1 MPQLDL
7 ILLEKLTLAVRDAIE
22 SAPLMGLGETPKCA
36 KTQAA
41 IKRLLSEQSAKFPPL
56 TSCAISGLWLLAGEL
71 DRSHDISQILDS
83 PTGSYWHG
91 IMHRREGDFSN
102 ANYWMRR
109 AAGHPVMAELANY
122 IDVTARAGALASLA
136 PQTSRTRIAHCLTEP
151 DNLAASLIDLCKLAG
166 DSQPELVSDL
176 QLICWWEW
184 QLLFQHSLPSKS
196 IPCAK

>member
-1 MPQLDL
+1 MPQINL
-7 ILLEKLTLAVRDAIE
+7 ISPEKLTPAVRDAIE
-22 SAPLMGLGETPKCA
+22 SAPIAGLGDTPKCA
-36 KTQAA
+36 STQAT
-41 IKRLLSEQSAKFPPL
+41 IERLIDSTSTNLPPL
-56 TSCAISGLWLLAGEL
+56 TPCAISGLWLLAGEL
-71 DRSHDISQILDS
+71 DRSHDISQAIDS
-83 PTGSYWHG
+83 PTGLYWHG

-102 ANYWMRR
+102 AKYWMRR
-109 AAGHPVMAELANY
+109 AAGHPVIAELANY

-136 PQTSRTRIAHCLTEP
+136 PQTSRTRTAQSLTEP
-151 DNLAASLIDLCKLAG
+151 DNLAASLIDQCKLAV